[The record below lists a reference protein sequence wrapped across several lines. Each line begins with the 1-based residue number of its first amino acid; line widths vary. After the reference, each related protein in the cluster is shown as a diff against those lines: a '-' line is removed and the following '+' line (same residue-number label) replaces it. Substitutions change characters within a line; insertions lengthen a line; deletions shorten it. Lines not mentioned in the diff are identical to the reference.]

1 MKFAC
6 LYLPPSSLTKTRSRE
21 QAVAHHGALLS
32 LASEHSPRVEVHGT
46 GLVLLDVD
54 GLGQLWGPPRQIG
67 ERLRRAAAE
76 RQLGI
81 F

>member
-21 QAVAHHGALLS
+21 QAVVAHHGALLS

-54 GLGQLWGPPRQIG
+54 GLGQLWGPSRQIG
-67 ERLRRAAAE
+67 E
-76 RQLGI
+76 
-81 F
+81 